1 MLIRAITV
9 VVSVAV
15 LIPILIYSGTLVLPV
30 AVAIFTLIALYEIFR
45 CIGVIKNLWLT
56 VPFYLCGAAAPFGV
70 RYINTGMHF
79 TTAALL
85 AMIFLVLWIM
95 ALIVFSNNKI
105 SYSAA
110 GEAFFSSLYIVFA
123 FTGIVWLRDLDN
135 GYIYLLIF
143 IGAWVTDTFAY
154 LTGVTIGR
162 HKLIPVISPKKTVE
176 GSIGG
181 TLFAT
186 AAFAVTSYFIGIWSV
201 GLIVIITGGLLV
213 SVIAQI
219 GDLCMSAIKRQHG
232 IKDFGN
238 LFPGHGGVLDRFDS
252 ILAVSSVM
260 TLLFAAINIFTK

>member
-1 MLIRAITV
+1 LLNLTGNQETFSKQV
-9 VVSVAV
+9 
-15 LIPILIYSGTLVLPV
+15 P
-30 AVAIFTLIALYEIFR
+30 
-45 CIGVIKNLWLT
+45 KNLLANILYFLVNVIIGLFL
-56 VPFYLCGAAAPFGV
+56 VPFFIDSLGV
-70 RYINTGMHF
+70 ASYALVPLATSLTGYVNLVHF

-201 GLIVIITGGLLV
+201 GWIVIIIGGLLV

-260 TLLFAAINIFTK
+260 TLLFAAINIFSK